1 VLRGVS
7 RRSLPLGMALVALA
21 AGLTACDSG
30 GSSAIVASP
39 TASASAVSPA
49 AVAPAEVTIT
59 PDDDSAKVRLDK
71 RVTVGVSAGTLSAV
85 SVTSKKGK
93 ALAGELSADKLSWK
107 SSGALAAGTTYTVS
121 VTAAARNGRT
131 ARTKS
136 SFRTLTPQDT
146 ASAWFPL
153 SDGTTVGV
161 GMPVIVNFTEPV
173 SEKKRDTVEAALS
186 VSTSRAVDGAWRW
199 FGGQQVQW
207 RPQQYWPAH
216 TSVKVKADLAGV
228 ELSSG
233 VWGKKNYTSRFKI
246 GDAVIST
253 VNVDAHTLVMRK
265 NGKKVR
271 RIPVTTGK
279 ASMATRNGIK
289 VIMSRETSHRM
300 RSESIGI
307 EKDDP
312 DYYDIVARYAMRLTN
327 SGEFLHAAPWSTGS
341 QGRANVSH
349 GCTGMSTADARWLF
363 ERSKVGDVVVYK
375 GSSRKLEDGN
385 GYTAWNRSWSDWK
398 A

>member
-1 VLRGVS
+1 MLRGVS
-7 RRSLPLGMALVALA
+7 RRSVPVGLAVLALA
-21 AGLTACDSG
+21 AGLTTACDS
-30 GSSAIVASP
+30 ADRPA
-39 TASASAVSPA
+39 ASAPA
-49 AVAPAEVTIT
+49 AAASTSPPAVALPAKVTIA
-59 PDDDSAKVRLDK
+59 PDDDSSKVRLDK
-71 RVTVGVSAGTLSAV
+71 RVTVGVSEGTLSAV
-85 SVTSKKGK
+85 SVTAKKGK
-93 ALAGELSADKLSWK
+93 ELPGTLSADKLSWK
-107 SSGALAAGTTYTVS
+107 SSAPLAAGTTYAVS
-121 VTAAARNGRT
+121 VTAAAKDGKT
-131 ARTKS
+131 AQTTS
-136 SFRTLTPQDT
+136 SFKTLTPKDT
-146 ASAWFPL
+146 GSVWFPL
-153 SDGTTVGV
+153 SDGATVGV

-173 SEKKRDTVEAALS
+173 SQKKRAKVEAALS
-186 VSTSRAVDGAWRW
+186 VSTSKSVTGAWRW
-199 FGGQQVQW
+199 STSQQVQW
-207 RPQQYWPAH
+207 RPKQYWPAH
-216 TSVKVKADLAGV
+216 TEVKVKAALAGV

-233 VWGKKNYTSRFKI
+233 VWGKKNSTSKFSI

-253 VNVDAHTLVMRK
+253 VDVDAHTLVMRK
-265 NGKKVR
+265 NGTKVR
-271 RIPVTTGK
+271 TIPVTTGK

-312 DYYDIVARYAMRLTN
+312 DYYDIVARYAMRLTY

-375 GSSRKLEDGN
+375 NSSRKLEPGN
-385 GYTAWNRSWSDWK
+385 GYTAWNESWSEWK